1 MTPQERYDRAV
12 RMALAALQ
20 FSASERI
27 RIRDII
33 AGMTNDIA
41 KRLALTKLSG
51 ISRRE
56 LNKLIKTVDAIVDN
70 SMLLAFDDDTF
81 AQFWQLMAVQ
91 TAHNVAPEQDETD
104 FPLITAAG
112 IGALLIVGGTVAA
125 WRLRTQQSIKF
136 RIASAIRQGVAN
148 GETTREILAR
158 IVGSQ
163 GLRNRPQIVTPV
175 ATRPVNIGS
184 VKPTATG
191 VAPNFSAG
199 VITKIVADTNALSN
213 TTIQALLMN
222 ARLAAFRRNS
232 KLVKGIRQISTLDD
246 RTTTTCIAYSDA
258 AWTLDLV
265 PIAPNTLPYNG
276 GPPRHFNCRSIIVE
290 ILRKN
295 EQAVRQSFAVWLA
308 RQSREQQDAMLG
320 KGRAD
325 LWRSG
330 KITLSQLVSGDGQPL
345 TLAGLRGLY
354 G

>member
-27 RIRDII
+27 RIRDVI
-33 AGMTNDIA
+33 AGMTNDIS
-41 KRLALTKLSG
+41 KRLALTRLQG
-51 ISRRE
+51 ISRRD

-70 SMLLAFDDDTF
+70 SMLLAFDDETF
-81 AQFWQLMAVQ
+81 AQFWQLMAIQ
-91 TAHNVAPEQDETD
+91 TARNVAPERDESD
-104 FPLITAAG
+104 FPLIPAAG

-125 WRLRTQQSIKF
+125 WRLRTTQSIKF
-136 RIASAIRQGVAN
+136 RITAAIRQGVAN
-148 GETTREILAR
+148 GETAREILAR

-163 GLRNRPQIVTPV
+163 GIRRQVVKPV
-175 ATRPVNIGS
+175 ATRPVNIGG
-184 VKPTATG
+184 VKPTASG

-199 VITKIVADTNALSN
+199 VITKIVADTQALSN

-290 ILRKN
+290 IMRRN
-295 EQAVRQSFAVWLA
+295 EAAVRQSFAVWLA